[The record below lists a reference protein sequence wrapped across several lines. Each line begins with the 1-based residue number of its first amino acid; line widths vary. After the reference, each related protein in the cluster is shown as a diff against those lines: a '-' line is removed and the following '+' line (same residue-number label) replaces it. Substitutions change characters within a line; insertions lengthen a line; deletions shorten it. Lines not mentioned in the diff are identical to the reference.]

1 MNMTDVIL
9 SIIKTIV
16 GYFILIFLTANLL
29 GMVVR
34 GIFGKTPNDEIE
46 KYHPIIQSEAI
57 KLNRANYF
65 ITIIFCLLMVLFY
78 YLLFHFW
85 NIGVVL
91 VAAMLMIA
99 RLPDLLYEIR
109 TGVKVT
115 SKTGSKGLLKFI
127 ILLIDWSALV
137 VLWFALS

>member
-1 MNMTDVIL
+1 MNMTDIIL

-16 GYFILIFLTANLL
+16 GYFILLFLTANLL

-34 GIFGKTPNDEIE
+34 GMFGKTSNAEIE
-46 KYHPIIQSEAI
+46 NYHPLIQKEAI
-57 KLNRANYF
+57 KLNRTNFF
-65 ITIIFCLLMVLFY
+65 ITIFFSLLMVLFY
-78 YLLFHFW
+78 YLLFHFG

-109 TGVKVT
+109 TGIKVT
-115 SKTGSKGLLKFI
+115 SKTGSQGMLKYI
-127 ILLIDWSALV
+127 ILIIDWSALV